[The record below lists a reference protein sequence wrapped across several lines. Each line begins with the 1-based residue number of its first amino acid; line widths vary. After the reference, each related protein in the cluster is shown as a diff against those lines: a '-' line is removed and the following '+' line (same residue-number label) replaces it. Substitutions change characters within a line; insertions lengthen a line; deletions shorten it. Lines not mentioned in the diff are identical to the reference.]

1 MDDGVDCLPLIGPG
15 DHLLEDCRVEE
26 EEEEEEEE
34 GILNDG
40 LLGAGRDTNRPTY
53 LQHCTLDPNPKGPDK
68 CPGLHST
75 GPMTA

>member
-1 MDDGVDCLPLIGPG
+1 MDDGVDCLPLIGSG

-34 GILNDG
+34 EGSSMTVSSM
-40 LLGAGRDTNRPTY
+40 AGHQQAY
-53 LQHCTLDPNPKGPDK
+53 LQHYTLDPNPKGPDK
-68 CPGLHST
+68 CPGLQST